1 MISGLSG
8 TTWQMKKKLTSP
20 ILIIEGGTQD
30 ADLRYISGFTAP
42 DPVVLLVEKQRRS
55 LVVSLLEYGRAK
67 TTAKKVNDVFTP
79 QQLGLQGAERGRLS
93 GWALG
98 LLKTRRIRSV
108 AVGPTFPIGVAEQ
121 LRKSGIHV
129 TVLES
134 ALFAQRRRRKS
145 AEEIRNITITQ
156 RAAVHAM
163 KVAVKMIEQATV
175 NSRGVLVADGRRL
188 RSETVRLEIERALLE
203 RGCAAGDTIVAC
215 GTQGAEP
222 HARGHGPLRGGQPI
236 VIDIFPRHKETG
248 YWGDLTRTVIKGE
261 PKPEVRRMIH
271 AVRAAQHTA
280 LSVIRA
286 GVTVKRVHE
295 TAQRVLR
302 EHGFETTVKNGWGE
316 GFIHSTGHG
325 IGLNVHEAPSLNLTN
340 TRLLA
345 GDVITVEPGLYYK
358 KWGGVRWEDTV
369 LVTREGCRVLVHC
382 PVKPFLP

>member
-1 MISGLSG
+1 MLNGLSG
-8 TTWQMKKKLTSP
+8 TTWQMAKKLTSP

-42 DPVVLLVEKQRRS
+42 DPVVLLVESKRRS

-67 TTAKKVNDVFTP
+67 TSADVNDVFTP
-79 QQLGLQGAERGRLS
+79 QE
-93 GWALG
+93 LG
-98 LLKTRRIRSV
+98 LLGADCGKLSAWAWGLLNKRGIRAV

-121 LRKSGIHV
+121 LRGRGIQI

-134 ALFAQRRRRKS
+134 ALFALRRRRKS
-145 AEEIRNITITQ
+145 AEEIRKITVAQ
-156 RAAVHAM
+156 RAAVYAM
-163 KVAVKMIEQATV
+163 NTAIRLIRDATV
-175 NSRGVLVADGRRL
+175 NPKGVLVAHGRRL
-188 RSETVRLEIERALLE
+188 QSDTVRLEIERALLE
-203 RGCAAGDTIVAC
+203 RGCEAGDTIVAC
-215 GTQGAEP
+215 GAHGAEP
-222 HARGHGPLRGGQPI
+222 HARGHGPIRAGQPV
-236 VIDIFPRHKETG
+236 VIDIFPRHKENG
-248 YWGDLTRTVIKGE
+248 YWGDLTRTVVKGD

-271 AVRAAQHTA
+271 AVRAAQREA
-280 LSVIRA
+280 MSVIRA

-302 EHGFETTVKNGWGE
+302 EHGFQTTVKNGWGE

-325 IGLNVHEAPSLNLTN
+325 IGLNVHESPSLNLTN

-369 LVTREGCRVLVHC
+369 AVTRKGCRILVRC
-382 PVKPFLP
+382 PVKTYLP